1 MTTAMDQQQHTVRRL
16 VDQIRAEVARTTGRR
31 YQIDWEALGV
41 DGLRELLRLLRDL
54 DYEKRASE
62 NRARLTPWR
71 HPD

>member
-1 MTTAMDQQQHTVRRL
+1 MDQHQHTVRRL
-16 VDQIRAEVARTTGRR
+16 VDQIRADVARATGRR

-41 DGLRELLRLLRDL
+41 DGLREMLRLLRDL

-62 NRARLTPWR
+62 NHARLTPWR